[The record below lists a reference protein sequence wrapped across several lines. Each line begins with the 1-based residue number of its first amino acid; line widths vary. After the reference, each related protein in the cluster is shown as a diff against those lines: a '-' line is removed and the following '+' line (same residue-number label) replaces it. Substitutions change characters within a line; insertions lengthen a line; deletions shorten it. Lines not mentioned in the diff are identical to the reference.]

1 MAPLNPP
8 YSVQPDSYSPSPM
21 VSSFHFAVSHVVF
34 CIGACISQQFSSVTA
49 LCDEANYRSLREH
62 FDFLRSIMHRKQV
75 WAWASIIVPH
85 SLLDRLPVEQMP
97 STERVEQFAW
107 GFTVCPFASCLVKS
121 NKKCVLCADAKWLQT
136 EFFKRY
142 ATELAHPGIQLT
154 VPADT
159 LFLTPLMLDKVNWAS
174 QRSCGPAW
182 QQAVTAAL
190 TPEDEP
196 GYSLCSSQAPL
207 PPDFGRC

>member
-1 MAPLNPP
+1 MGFYGMPFRIL
-8 YSVQPDSYSPSPM
+8 S
-21 VSSFHFAVSHVVF
+21 
-34 CIGACISQQFSSVTA
+34 CEI
-49 LCDEANYRSLREH
+49 
-62 FDFLRSIMHRKQV
+62 KQK
-75 WAWASIIVPH
+75 
-85 SLLDRLPVEQMP
+85 M
-97 STERVEQFAW
+97 
-107 GFTVCPFASCLVKS
+107 
-121 NKKCVLCADAKWLQT
+121 CVLCADAKWLQT

-142 ATELAHPGIQLT
+142 ATELAQPGIQLT

-207 PPDFGRC
+207 PPDFGRCWSETSW